1 MTDLSHLN
9 AIKTRLANTT
19 ARRDQQKTAKARAW
33 FDHEIKMI
41 EKELSG
47 EYKFLGINPGDE
59 VAISV
64 ADIDAH
70 FGFEAAGMDDMSI
83 DDILAELGA

>member
-9 AIKTRLANTT
+9 AIKLRLANTT
-19 ARRDQQKTAKARAW
+19 ARRDQQKTAKVRAW

-41 EKELSG
+41 EKELAG

-64 ADIDAH
+64 AEIDAH
-70 FGFEAAGMDDMSI
+70 FGFDAEEMEEMSI
-83 DDILAELGA
+83 DDILTELGA